1 MENIAQEDLKTK
13 VIIAMKTVYD
23 PEIPVDVYE
32 LGLIYEMNIL
42 PINNVQVVMTLTSPN
57 CPSAEQIPAEI
68 EEAIKSVPEV
78 NDVNV
83 DLVFDPPY
91 HQDMMSDA
99 AKLELGLM

>member
-1 MENIAQEDLKTK
+1 MENTAKEDLETK
-13 VIIAMKTVYD
+13 VIRAMKTVYD

-42 PINNVQVVMTLTSPN
+42 PINNVQIVMTLTSPN

-68 EEAIKSVPEV
+68 EEAVKSVDEV